1 MKNFTM
7 KDESFTCENCGKKI
21 KRLNYTARDHC
32 NYCLFSKHVDVMPGD
47 RQNKCCGLLIPIGI
61 EKFKN
66 TYKIIYKCSKCNQ
79 LHKNIMATDDNMD
92 LIIELSKNIWFS
104 YVFLKYFTNIWK
116 CNYKSKQYNK

>member
-47 RQNKCCGLLIPIGI
+47 RQNKCCGLLIYT
-61 EKFKN
+61 
-66 TYKIIYKCSKCNQ
+66 TYI
-79 LHKNIMATDDNMD
+79 
-92 LIIELSKNIWFS
+92 FS
-104 YVFLKYFTNIWK
+104 HPFYLLYL
-116 CNYKSKQYNK
+116 